1 MDNTNCRHLSWVY
14 ARTLLLN
21 ITLLK
26 TFTNHTS
33 EFAASFWLPSIW
45 ESTITMSSRS
55 NDPYWLFPVMA
66 SLIYSIKD
74 EMLVTDPG
82 VHWNDIDGLND
93 TKGLLQ
99 ETVVL
104 PFPMPDF
111 FRCICRPWKGILMV
125 GRSYRNRKDGSGQ
138 SRRHRIQNPVL
149 QSVGVDPHIQ
159 TCITV
164 THRKKLVKV
173 LFEMAKFHALSTIFM
188 WQWFLTRSFASI
200 QI

>member
-1 MDNTNCRHLSWVY
+1 MSLCKDITTKHNTLENFYQPYQRVRSLFLIAEHLGINDHNVKPFKRSIL
-14 ARTLLLN
+14 A
-21 ITLLK
+21 
-26 TFTNHTS
+26 
-33 EFAASFWLPSIW
+33 LPSDGY
-45 ESTITMSSRS
+45 
-55 NDPYWLFPVMA
+55 DP
-66 SLIYSIKD
+66 SLIYSIEN

-111 FRCICRPWKGILMV
+111 FQCICRPWKGILMV
-125 GRSYRNRKDGSGQ
+125 GRSYWNWKDGSGQ
-138 SRRHRIQNPVL
+138 SHHHRIQNPVL

-188 WQWFLTRSFASI
+188 WQ
-200 QI
+200 